1 MRINWSISKNV
12 SSHVISVY
20 HLKNWKNDIV
30 SFSIYFIW
38 YKGNMI
44 IWIVAWINVSQL
56 YRDSVA
62 MRQPFAVYS
71 AIFPAGIPPGP
82 ILSFSIIKI
91 PSVKAPKM
99 TEFATGPLLTE
110 SPVPW
115 RISDQPW
122 QHMTATLPSIFQSWT
137 RSAFGF
143 GSLAMLKRWAHAK
156 ALLQWSGVGF
166 KQRALR
172 GGFMALGR
180 YIEIVISYA
189 VLEEKN

>member
-1 MRINWSISKNV
+1 MSAATLYQLS
-12 SSHVISVY
+12 
-20 HLKNWKNDIV
+20 HLKSWKNDII
-30 SFSIYFIW
+30 SCSIYFIW
-38 YKGNMI
+38 YQGNMI
-44 IWIVAWINVSQL
+44 VLIVAWINASQL
-56 YRDSVA
+56 YRDNVA

-82 ILSFSIIKI
+82 ILSFSIIASLKSLSKHHKWLSLQRGRCWQRALY
-91 PSVKAPKM
+91 PEESV
-99 TEFATGPLLTE
+99 TSHDSIWRLLC
-110 SPVPW
+110 P
-115 RISDQPW
+115 QF
-122 QHMTATLPSIFQSWT
+122 FQSWT